1 MVHTTNRQQN
11 TQTQYPRPGEKPGIN
26 MTPVATTTAVL
37 KTQQMYRILHHQQ
50 T

>member
-1 MVHTTNRQQN
+1 MTNRQQN
-11 TQTQYPRPGEKPGIN
+11 TQTRYPRHGEKPGIN
-26 MTPVATTTAVL
+26 MTQAITTAIL